1 MPETNWA
8 GNLAYRAERV
18 HRPASIDELQ
28 ALVAS
33 TPRLKA
39 LGTRHCFN
47 DIADTEGG
55 DQVDVSSLPPLLEID
70 AGRATARVGAAQRYG
85 DLTAELDGAGF
96 ALANLASLPHISVAG
111 AVATATHGSGEAHS
125 ALSSAVSAVE
135 MVTADGELR
144 RWSRDGDPA
153 VFPGV
158 VVGIGALGVVTA
170 LTLDLVPRF
179 DARQDVFRHLDWDAA
194 VEHFEAIQRS
204 GYSVSMFTNWADDV
218 IDQVWLK
225 NVVDPGTTYRRPDEL
240 FGATPATEALS
251 PAARVGHTSEN
262 CNDQLGRTGPW
273 YDRLAHFRL
282 DYTPSF
288 GSELQSEYHL
298 ARAHTVDAF
307 AALRR
312 LGPVIAPLLIV
323 SEIRTV
329 AADDLW
335 MSPFHDADCVSF
347 HFTWQPRQAEV
358 EAVLP
363 QVEAALAPY
372 DARPH
377 WGKLFHRS
385 GGFETLF
392 PRLADF
398 RDLAAELDPRGVF
411 RNAYLDRVLGPR

>member
-1 MPETNWA
+1 VPGTNWA

-18 HRPASIDELQ
+18 HRPSSVDELR

-33 TPRLKA
+33 APRLKA

-55 DQVDVSSLPPLLEID
+55 DQVDVSALPPLLEMD
-70 AGRATARVGAAQRYG
+70 TERATALVGAAQRYG
-85 DLTAELDGAGF
+85 DLTAGLDRAGF
-96 ALANLASLPHISVAG
+96 ALGNLASLPHISVAG
-111 AVATATHGSGEAHS
+111 AVATATHGSGQAHR

-144 RWSRDGDPA
+144 RWSRAEDPA

-158 VVGIGALGVVTA
+158 VVGLGALGVVTS

-179 DARQDVFRHLDWDAA
+179 DARQDLFQHLDWDAA
-194 VEHFEAIQRS
+194 VEHFDAIQQA
-204 GYSVSMFTNWADDV
+204 GYSVSLFTNWADDSV
-218 IDQVWLK
+218 DQVWLK
-225 NVVDPGTTYRRPDEL
+225 NVVDPGTPYDRPDEL
-240 FGATPATEALS
+240 FGATPAGEALS
-251 PAARVGHTSEN
+251 PAARVGHTAEN

-273 YDRLAHFRL
+273 YDRIPHFRL

-298 ARAHTVDAF
+298 ARAHTGPAF

-363 QVEAALAPY
+363 QVEAALAAY

-377 WGKLFHRS
+377 WGKVFHRS
-385 GGFETLF
+385 AGFETLF

-398 RDLAAELDPRGVF
+398 RTLAAELDPRGVF